1 MKDAIADS
9 CAFAV
14 ILILCLWLAA
24 PHVHADPTPIH
35 VRVHGWFRM
44 GVVTYRVNVQMPEPY
59 NDNRGQWSLSCERG
73 ISPGEFE
80 GTYDVS
86 KNKLRLETTDLKGR
100 AQVTKCEVFSHDW
113 RAPR

>member
-1 MKDAIADS
+1 MKDAIADA

-14 ILILCLWLAA
+14 LLILCLWFSAA
-24 PHVHADPTPIH
+24 HLHADPIPVT
-35 VRVHGWFRM
+35 VRVHDWFRM
-44 GVVTYRVNVQMPEPY
+44 GFQYRVNVRMPEPY
-59 NDNRGQWSLSCERG
+59 KDNSGQWSLTCERG
-73 ISPGEFE
+73 ISPGEFQ

-86 KNKLRLETTDLKGR
+86 KNKLRIETTDLKGR